1 MDAVWRPWTL
11 SERGGFMKAVV
22 DAHSDRILGFAAF
35 GPEAGELMGTVQ
47 TAMLGGQPYPILR
60 DAVFAH
66 PTMTEGL
73 KYLFAGVSPLAGD
86 DFEKHETASVPW
98 DC

>member
-1 MDAVWRPWTL
+1 
-11 SERGGFMKAVV
+11 
-22 DAHSDRILGFAAF
+22 
-35 GPEAGELMGTVQ
+35 MGTVQ

-73 KYLFAGVSPLAGD
+73 KCLFAGLKAVEEEA
-86 DFEKHETASVPW
+86 EHYETGNVHA
-98 DC
+98 